1 MGFPRQEYWS
11 GLPFPPSEDLPHP
24 GTEPASLR
32 SPALAR
38 GFLALVPPGVEYS
51 VQFSCSVVSDFVTP
65 WTAACLGLLS
75 MGFTRQ
81 EYWSGLPFP
90 PPGDLPE
97 PGIQPASS
105 TLAGGFFSI
114 EPWINLFLFLLSNGK
129 SRIVVV
135 LEER

>member
-1 MGFPRQEYWS
+1 
-11 GLPFPPSEDLPHP
+11 
-24 GTEPASLR
+24 
-32 SPALAR
+32 
-38 GFLALVPPGVEYS
+38 
-51 VQFSCSVVSDFVTP
+51 
-65 WTAACLGLLS
+65 

-90 PPGDLPE
+90 PPRDLPE

-105 TLAGGFFSI
+105 TLAGGFFTT

-135 LEER
+135 LEGMVRNGMGRKETWSGVAFNN